1 MGLDLGDEGGRQ
13 PEAKAGA
20 EIKSACGPHVLI
32 FPLPVQG
39 HVNSMLKLAE
49 LLCLSA
55 GSRIKQVAFLN
66 SDYNHHRLLRFT
78 DVQTRFARFPGFRFE
93 TISDG
98 LHADHPRSGDLLN
111 EMFDS
116 IKALTKP
123 LLRKMLIS
131 SSSASGSYTPVTCI
145 IVDGIMSTFTMDVAD
160 ELRIP
165 VISFRTISACCFW
178 AYCCIPQLISA
189 GELPLRFNDIEDDD
203 NYMDGRTTSLP
214 GMESFLR
221 RRDLPSFCRAKDLS
235 DPLLQCVITETCNT
249 ISRASA
255 LILNTFE
262 ELEGPI
268 LSHIRAHCPGSTKVY
283 SIGPLHA
290 HLKARQQ
297 QQREKLSDQAD
308 ESKCATSTSRTTT
321 KTNSLWEEDRSCM
334 TWLDSKPLRSVVYVS
349 FGSLAVMSRK
359 EMLEFWH
366 GLVNCGKYFLWV
378 IRPDSIKKAAVSEI
392 PDSTTSTDDDQT
404 DQLDPILRFMSN
416 IGTRARGFVVGWVP
430 QEEVLAHPAV
440 GGVSDPQWMEL
451 DVGEYCGGCPM
462 ICWPY
467 VWKVGLDMK
476 DRCER
481 RFVESMVNNLTST
494 MEVHQKLLQREDTGD
509 SELSFL
515 GRKVNKFA
523 DLARSSIV
531 EGGSPYMNFDCLI
544 DHIVR
549 TASVYIAA
557 VGIESVALELHLS
570 IPAVGTESVTSFIL
584 SSDGGD

>member
-1 MGLDLGDEGGRQ
+1 MEPDQGDKRGRQ
-13 PEAKAGA
+13 QEAKAEA
-20 EIKSACGPHVLI
+20 EKNSVCGPHVLI

-55 GSRIKQVAFLN
+55 GGRIQQVTFLN

-78 DVQTRFARFPGFRFE
+78 DVQTRFARFPGFRLE

-98 LHADHPRSGDLLN
+98 LPADHPRSGDLLN

-116 IKALTKP
+116 IKAVTKP

-160 ELRIP
+160 ELGIP

-178 AYCCIPQLISA
+178 AYFCIPQLISA
-189 GELPLRFNDIEDDD
+189 GELPFRFDSIEDDD
-203 NYMDGRTTSLP
+203 DYMDGRITSLP

-221 RRDLPSFCRAKDLS
+221 RRDLPSFCRANDLS

-249 ISRASA
+249 VSRASA

-268 LSHIRAHCPGSTKVY
+268 LSHIRSHCPGSTKVY

-297 QQREKLSDQAD
+297 QQRAGLSAQAD
-308 ESKCATSTSRTTT
+308 ESKFATSTSRTTT
-321 KTNSLWEEDRSCM
+321 ETNSLWEEDRSCM

-349 FGSLAVMSRK
+349 FGSLAVLSRK

-392 PDSTTSTDDDQT
+392 PNSTTLTGDQN
-404 DQLDPILRFMSN
+404 DQIDPTLRFMN
-416 IGTRARGFVVGWVP
+416 DIVDPGDGDNKLLMEGTQARGFVVGWVP

-440 GGVSDPQWMEL
+440 GGFLTHSGWNSTLESIVEG
-451 DVGEYCGGCPM
+451 VPM

-467 VWKVGLDMK
+467 FADQQINSRFVGEVWKVGLDMK

-481 RFVESMVNNLTST
+481 RFVESMVNDLMAK
-494 MEVHQKLLQREDTGD
+494 MEAHQKLLQREDTGD
-509 SELSFL
+509 CELSLL
-515 GRKVNKFA
+515 GRRVDKFA
-523 DLARSSIV
+523 DLARSSIE
-531 EGGSPYMNFDCLI
+531 EGGSSYRNFDCLI

-549 TASVYIAA
+549 TASVQSCSMA
-557 VGIESVALELHLS
+557 
-570 IPAVGTESVTSFIL
+570 
-584 SSDGGD
+584 DGGG